1 MKSLLISIGKLAILV
16 FLAALVATKLSDQ
29 FPAMTTT
36 AWLVVVA
43 GFGAWIYLALRLDG
57 WIERLWPGRFSE
69 DQLQW
74 ITVLAVFVFTGIV
87 MVLGWGVLGPLLA
100 PQFGAAVR

>member
-1 MKSLLISIGKLAILV
+1 MRALLKSIGILV
-16 FLAALVATKLSDQ
+16 ALGFMAALVATKVGDL

-36 AWLVVVA
+36 AWLVLVA
-43 GFGAWIYLALRLDG
+43 GFGAWIYVAIRLDG

-74 ITVLAVFVFTGIV
+74 IAVLAVFVFTGIV

-100 PQFGAAVR
+100 PLFSAAVR